1 MAEPDLKRNTD
12 VPSFIAGFYFQILI
26 ACYEICRKNVE
37 EVGIETR
44 ADIVVIDN
52 KKERHYF
59 IEIKLHAKKFNRFS
73 EDVKKTIYNFYNG
86 YKKSDKVS
94 EMIFLTNLIRNT
106 KYDSLHDPKYRS
118 EVRDGS
124 DKRISNDKS

>member
-12 VPSFIAGFYFQILI
+12 VPSTIAGFYFQILI

-37 EVGIETR
+37 EVGIETG

-52 KKERHYF
+52 KKERHY
-59 IEIKLHAKKFNRFS
+59 IETKLHAKKFNRFS

-86 YKKSDKVS
+86 
-94 EMIFLTNLIRNT
+94 
-106 KYDSLHDPKYRS
+106 
-118 EVRDGS
+118 
-124 DKRISNDKS
+124 